1 MNALSKLK
9 EEQLVDL
16 YNAVLSARLRRPQFI
31 SSLVSFLLDFFEWCV
46 LTLELSSCIS
56 EIPNDSDILF
66 SHSMIGLP
74 SLVQKFCQRSTDTK
88 SQSEFFAVEALNCL
102 ST

>member
-46 LTLELSSCIS
+46 VTLELSSCIS

-66 SHSMIGLP
+66 SRSMIGLP